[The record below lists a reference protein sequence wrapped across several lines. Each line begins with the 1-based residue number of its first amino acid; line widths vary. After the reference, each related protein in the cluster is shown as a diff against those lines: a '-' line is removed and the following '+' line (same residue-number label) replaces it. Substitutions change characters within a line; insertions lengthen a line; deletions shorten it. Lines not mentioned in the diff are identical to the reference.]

1 MSLLWLLVGF
11 LICYGSYR
19 LDIGTP
25 SSPGPGFIPF
35 LSGIL
40 SAGSSLSILL
50 LGILRRSKNQQIE
63 KSALTFRLLK
73 SVFPLFLSLVAFMF
87 LLDFLGF
94 TLCTLLFMGFLLR
107 VIGSQNWK
115 TVILGSLSITL
126 GACTLFQWI
135 LKCQLPTGMI
145 GF

>member
-1 MSLLWLLVGF
+1 MSLFWLLVGF

-19 LDIGTP
+19 LDIGSP

-40 SAGSSLSILL
+40 TVGSSLSLLL
-50 LGILRRSKNQQIE
+50 LGVLRRSQHQHIE
-63 KSALTFRLLK
+63 KSPLTFPLLK
-73 SVFPLFLSLVAFMF
+73 RVFPLLLSLVAFMF

-94 TLCTLLFMGFLLR
+94 ALCTLLFMGFLLR
-107 VIGSQNWK
+107 VIGSQKWK
-115 TVILGSLSITL
+115 TVILGSLSITV
-126 GACTLFQWI
+126 GASALFQWL
-135 LKCQLPTGMI
+135 LKCQLPAGVI